1 MDTNGV
7 NDEHDELTDADDDV
21 PEESTDDEVDYRE
34 RAAAEIDQI
43 ARLTKQ
49 ALIDADIDLG
59 IFFVIPSSGPVILT
73 FGTITDPP
81 DDQWHRAGEIVG
93 SIVAQSIGLIRVRR
107 REVTCVTTRDQA

>member
-1 MDTNGV
+1 MDTQEI
-7 NDEHDELTDADDDV
+7 DEHDQLTDADDDV

-34 RAAAEIDQI
+34 RAAAKLDQI
-43 ARLTKQ
+43 AQQVKQ